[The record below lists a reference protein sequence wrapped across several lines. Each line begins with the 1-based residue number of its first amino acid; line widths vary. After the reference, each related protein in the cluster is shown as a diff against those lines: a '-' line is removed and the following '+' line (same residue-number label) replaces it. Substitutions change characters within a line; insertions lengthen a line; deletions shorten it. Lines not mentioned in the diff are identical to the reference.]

1 MLRVLFVVN
10 APEFFLSHR
19 LPLAEAARAVGYDV
33 HVATGPGDATVEIGA
48 RGFVHHVLPL
58 SRSGRNPLAEAF
70 SLWSLFRLFFRLKP
84 HLVHLVTIKP
94 VLYGGLVSR
103 FVRVP
108 ALVAAISGLGT
119 VFVGENRRA
128 RFVRK
133 AVEVLYRLALGHPNL
148 RVIFQNPDDRATL
161 VSLGALREDQAVMI
175 RGSGVALADYPIVPE
190 TDGVPVVAFAA
201 RLLKE
206 KGVLE
211 FVEASRIL
219 KNRGVDARF
228 WLIGTPD
235 PGNPSSVDASDVA
248 DWAAEGLIESFGY
261 RDDIAALFAQSHV
274 VVLPSY
280 YGEGLPKV
288 LIEAAACG
296 RAVVTTNHPGCRDA
310 IESGKTGVLV
320 PVRDATALAD
330 TVQILLADAGLRRRM
345 GEAGRALAEKAFSIE
360 QVIDAHLEVYRELL
374 SAGGR

>member
-1 MLRVLFVVN
+1 MNAKRVLFVVN

-19 LPLAEAARAVGYDV
+19 LPLALAARCEGFDV
-33 HVATGPGDATVEIGA
+33 HVCTGPGASSRKIEEL
-48 RGFVHHVLPL
+48 GFVHHSFPL
-58 SRSGRNPLAEAF
+58 SRSGKNPLAEVN
-70 SLWSLFRLFFRLKP
+70 SLRGLYRLMIRLKP
-84 HLVHLVTIKP
+84 DLVHLVTIKP
-94 VLYGGLVSR
+94 VLYGGFAAR
-103 FVRVP
+103 FARVP
-108 ALVAAISGLGT
+108 CVVAAVSGLGS
-119 VFVGENRRA
+119 VFVSQGLKA
-128 RFVRK
+128 RVLRK
-133 AVEVLYRLALGHPNL
+133 AVEILYRLALGHHRL

-161 VSLGALREDQAVMI
+161 VSLGALREDQAVLI
-175 RGSGVALADYPIVPE
+175 RGSGVALADYPMVPE

-248 DWAAEGLIESFGY
+248 GWAAEGLIESFGY

-345 GEAGRALAEKAFSIE
+345 GEAGGLWQKRRSPSN
-360 QVIDAHLEVYRELL
+360 R
-374 SAGGR
+374 